1 MVGVIGHCAAQ
12 WRDVD
17 PSRSRCSRPDAHLVD
32 LELRPPIVWGQDE
45 TATQMATQRSTPRV
59 ELTAFCEELRRAHI
73 RPERMFLFG
82 SWARGQQREDSDI
95 DVIVVS
101 RDFARMGY
109 RRRLEIL
116 GIAAGRAWVSVQALG
131 YTPEEL
137 AAPEETSFL
146 AIVLAQKT
154 VEVPVPRARPRTKPG
169 PLPGARS
176 TTRAN
181 GLRR

>member
-1 MVGVIGHCAAQ
+1 M
-12 WRDVD
+12 
-17 PSRSRCSRPDAHLVD
+17 
-32 LELRPPIVWGQDE
+32 
-45 TATQMATQRSTPRV
+45 TAQRSTPRA
-59 ELTAFCEELRRAHI
+59 ELRAFCEQLRRVHI
-73 RPERMFLFG
+73 RPERILLFG
-82 SWARGQQREDSDI
+82 SWVRGQQREDSDI

-101 RDFARMGY
+101 DDFAGIGL

-154 VEVPVPRARPRTKPG
+154 VEVPVPRARPTRKAR
-169 PLPGARS
+169 PLPN
-176 TTRAN
+176 TRGVMRTN

>member
-1 MVGVIGHCAAQ
+1 
-12 WRDVD
+12 
-17 PSRSRCSRPDAHLVD
+17 
-32 LELRPPIVWGQDE
+32 
-45 TATQMATQRSTPRV
+45 MATQRSTPRA
-59 ELTAFCEELRRAHI
+59 ELRAFCEQLRRVRI
-73 RPERMFLFG
+73 RPERILLFG

-101 RDFARMGY
+101 DDFARIGL

-137 AAPEETSFL
+137 AAPEPTSFL

-154 VEVPVPRARPRTKPG
+154 VEVPVPRARPTRKAG
-169 PLPGARS
+169 PLPGARN
-176 TTRAN
+176 TMRAN

>member
-1 MVGVIGHCAAQ
+1 MAA
-12 WRDVD
+12 
-17 PSRSRCSRPDAHLVD
+17 
-32 LELRPPIVWGQDE
+32 
-45 TATQMATQRSTPRV
+45 QRSTPQA
-59 ELTAFCEELRRAHI
+59 ELRAFCEQLRRAHI
-73 RPERMFLFG
+73 RPERILLFG
-82 SWARGQQREDSDI
+82 SWARGRQREDSDI

-101 RDFARMGY
+101 RDFARIGL

-137 AAPEETSFL
+137 SAPEPTSFL

-154 VEVPVPRARPRTKPG
+154 VELPVPHARPKGKTAPRPS
-169 PLPGARS
+169 ARS
-176 TTRAN
+176 ARSAMRTN

>member
-1 MVGVIGHCAAQ
+1 M
-12 WRDVD
+12 R
-17 PSRSRCSRPDAHLVD
+17 
-32 LELRPPIVWGQDE
+32 
-45 TATQMATQRSTPRV
+45 
-59 ELTAFCEELRRAHI
+59 I
-73 RPERMFLFG
+73 RPERILLFG

-101 RDFARMGY
+101 DDFAGIGL
-109 RRRLEIL
+109 RRRLEML

-154 VEVPVPRARPRTKPG
+154 VEVPVPRARPTRKARLLPSTRGVMRT
-169 PLPGARS
+169 
-176 TTRAN
+176 N